1 MRKREVIEPRKKI
14 NEQMQMLSPKQHAI
28 SVISIRRDIMRNL
41 SGSLGRG
48 EFNIVMLYIPGRT
61 YMLLITSDLIY
72 QLLKQKRRRYECTR
86 TW

>member
-41 SGSLGRG
+41 SGVFRTWRVQHSYAIHTWEDLYAPNYKR
-48 EFNIVMLYIPGRT
+48 FNISIV
-61 YMLLITSDLIY
+61 
-72 QLLKQKRRRYECTR
+72 KAEEAKV
-86 TW
+86 

>member
-1 MRKREVIEPRKKI
+1 
-14 NEQMQMLSPKQHAI
+14 MQMLSPKQHAI

-72 QLLKQKRRRYECTR
+72 QLLKQKEARV
-86 TW
+86 

>member
-48 EFNIVMLYIPGRT
+48 EFNIDMLYIPGRT

-72 QLLKQKRRRYECTR
+72 
-86 TW
+86 